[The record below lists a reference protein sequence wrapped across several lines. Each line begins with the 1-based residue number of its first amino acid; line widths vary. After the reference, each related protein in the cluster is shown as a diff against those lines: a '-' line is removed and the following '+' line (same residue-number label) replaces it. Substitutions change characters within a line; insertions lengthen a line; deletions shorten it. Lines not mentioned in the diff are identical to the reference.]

1 MRRGLAGLLFFIA
14 AICLA
19 LAAGGWWLQRVA
31 FNTTTSADL
40 ATVVLEDDGIR
51 DQVGMVLSDAA
62 ASAIGVPAADLYVV
76 VDQVLQSNDP
86 EVRAVLEGVV
96 ADSHARLIGT
106 RDEPVQI
113 SGEQI
118 VPIVRDQR
126 AAALPPVILPVEEV
140 GVLSTIRTG
149 LGWFVPG
156 AAIAGA
162 LALLIGLIAH
172 PRKSDAVFGIGI
184 FCIVG
189 ALAMVLLGY
198 VVPVHLF
205 PTLNDNAWA
214 AVIPA
219 VAEHS
224 LPLVVAA
231 ALILAALGIV
241 LILGSAAARRRRSWS
256 TPVTVSRYTDQRRW
270 S

>member
-19 LAAGGWWLQRVA
+19 LAVGGWWLQRVA

-40 ATVVLEDDGIR
+40 ATVVLEDDSIR
-51 DQVGMVLSDAA
+51 DQVGLVIADAA
-62 ASAIGVPAADLYVV
+62 ADAIGVSPADLYVV
-76 VDQVLQSNDP
+76 ADQVLQSNDP
-86 EVRAVLEGVV
+86 EVRAVLEDVV
-96 ADSHARLIGT
+96 SDSHARLIGL
-106 RDEPVQI
+106 RAEPVQI
-113 SGEQI
+113 TGEQI
-118 VPIVRDQR
+118 VPLVRDQR
-126 AAALPPVILPVEEV
+126 AAGLPAVVLPVEEV

-149 LGWFVPG
+149 LDWFVPG
-156 AAIAGA
+156 AAVAGG

-172 PRKSDAVFGIGI
+172 PRKSDAVYGIGI
-184 FCIVG
+184 FCLVG

-198 VVPVHLF
+198 VVPVYLL

-214 AVIPA
+214 GVIPA

-224 LPLVVAA
+224 LPLVIAA
-231 ALILAALGIV
+231 ALIMAAIGIA
-241 LILGSAAARRRRSWS
+241 LILVSAAARRRRSWS
-256 TPVTVSRYTDQRRW
+256 SPVTVSRYTDQRRW